1 MKKLLSILVSILC
14 LCVAMGI
21 QSNALAAAPVKS
33 SSFPDVK
40 SDHFAYEAVAWAKE
54 NGIVSGYED
63 GSFGPNN
70 KVSEAQLVVMLNN
83 LYKLNKV
90 EGEIT
95 KDTPSKHW
103 ADDVYNSLASY
114 GVPLNGYLDDTIR
127 NQPVKRG
134 LVAQAL
140 VYLGHDDLD
149 LKNSIQFLLDHEIS
163 TGQNHDKKENVLE
176 FFGYKNELTRAQVVT
191 FLYKMNQSGFGKVS
205 EAASNTA
212 EKGLALDELIK
223 QSKEKVDGELSVLS
237 KIEAKNVVKEK
248 LSGIVDTFK
257 RLGEEHNWSF
267 ENHPDF
273 SILRPR
279 LLKYATPTFTDGF
292 LKDVK
297 DEFYCSCDVPPYPYA
312 ALDIRFNV
320 LENTSD
326 RVVASS
332 IVFDQMV
339 SGGSTVYFTLVKQN
353 GKWFME
359 NYRWVTLQEEPIN
372 LTWEEVKA
380 NMERDGTKV
389 VLLNTTKHDGKKLYI
404 VKYIEDK
411 TIIGV
416 YADNSGH
423 LFVVPDDLLK

>member
-163 TGQNHDKKENVLE
+163 TGQNHDKK
-176 FFGYKNELTRAQVVT
+176 
-191 FLYKMNQSGFGKVS
+191 KM
-205 EAASNTA
+205 
-212 EKGLALDELIK
+212 
-223 QSKEKVDGELSVLS
+223 
-237 KIEAKNVVKEK
+237 
-248 LSGIVDTFK
+248 
-257 RLGEEHNWSF
+257 
-267 ENHPDF
+267 
-273 SILRPR
+273 
-279 LLKYATPTFTDGF
+279 Y
-292 LKDVK
+292 
-297 DEFYCSCDVPPYPYA
+297 
-312 ALDIRFNV
+312 
-320 LENTSD
+320 
-326 RVVASS
+326 
-332 IVFDQMV
+332 
-339 SGGSTVYFTLVKQN
+339 
-353 GKWFME
+353 
-359 NYRWVTLQEEPIN
+359 
-372 LTWEEVKA
+372 
-380 NMERDGTKV
+380 
-389 VLLNTTKHDGKKLYI
+389 
-404 VKYIEDK
+404 
-411 TIIGV
+411 
-416 YADNSGH
+416 
-423 LFVVPDDLLK
+423 